1 MIEAERFLARQSTDR
16 EAWLWHRSQGVTA
29 TQVGK
34 AATPA
39 GFAECVAEIE
49 NPREVTVNAFMDWG
63 NQREPY
69 IAQVVKERFGIM
81 PNDWLISAGGKLS
94 PDRWMMATPDGLSMD
109 HTLIGEYKT
118 SGKPLDKIPA
128 HYMRQVQ
135 WQLFVTG
142 AERCLFAY
150 ELRLDAPGGFAPG
163 FDVETQWV
171 DRDEKKIKELCSV
184 AEKLQTINVYASWEQ
199 REELENGSV

>member
-1 MIEAERFLARQSTDR
+1 MINVERFIARSSMRDEWL
-16 EAWLWHRSQGVTA
+16 EARTCGVTA
-29 TQVGK
+29 TQVSE
-34 AATPA
+34 AFTPA
-39 GFAECVAEIE
+39 GMKAVLAKIE
-49 NPREVTVNAFMDWG
+49 NPAEITPNGFMDWG
-63 NQREPY
+63 NEREPH
-69 IAQVVKERFGIM
+69 IADVVKQRFGIM
-81 PNDWLISAGGKLS
+81 PNEWLIAAAGAGNE
-94 PDRWMMATPDGLSMD
+94 WMMATPDGLSLD
-109 HTLIGEYKT
+109 HRFISEIKT

-128 HYMRQVQ
+128 HYKRQVQ

>member
-1 MIEAERFLARQSTDR
+1 VIPSDRFLARSSDR

-29 TQVGK
+29 TMVAK

-39 GFAECVAEIE
+39 GFAEVVAELE
-49 NPREVTVNAFMDWG
+49 SPREVIPNAFMDWG
-63 NQREPY
+63 NEREPH
-69 IAQVVKERFGIM
+69 IAQVVKERYGIM
-81 PNDWLISAGGKLS
+81 PNDWLVSKGGNLS
-94 PDRWMMATPDGLSMD
+94 PDRWMMATPDGLSLD
-109 HTLIGEYKT
+109 HTMIGEYKT

-135 WQLFVTG
+135 WQLYVTD

-163 FDVETQWV
+163 FDVECQWV
-171 DRDEKKIKELCSV
+171 DRDEKKIKELVSV

-199 REELENGSV
+199 REELENG